1 VQSGRPWHDHYWR
14 EVAGKAWRE
23 EWEFCGGLGATDFS
37 DLCGILKG
45 CLSNSC
51 PNEDQEMAS
60 FRQRNNKWQARISR
74 DGHPDQVKTFE
85 AKADAER
92 WARSIESEMDKGH
105 FVSVSEAQRTT
116 LGDVIERYLREVTPN
131 MKSASEDTI
140 RLKAL
145 IRKPIAKWS
154 MANLSAARVAA
165 FRDERL
171 AEVSAG
177 TVIRELAYL
186 SSIVNH
192 ARREWGINVPNPVQ
206 MVRKPPSPPARG
218 RVLTDAEI
226 TVLLKVFEPVGRR
239 SHWITPIVELALAT
253 AMRRGELLSLRWEN
267 INLKARTAYLPTTK
281 NGDAR
286 TVPLSSS
293 ALHILEKLPRHLSG
307 AVFPMNA
314 AALSAAF
321 KRGLSRSE
329 LQDIRFHDLRRTAIT
344 KMAEKLPNVIELAAV
359 SGHKSLM
366 VLKQY
371 YRPSATK
378 LAQKLG

>member
-1 VQSGRPWHDHYWR
+1 
-14 EVAGKAWRE
+14 
-23 EWEFCGGLGATDFS
+23 
-37 DLCGILKG
+37 
-45 CLSNSC
+45 
-51 PNEDQEMAS
+51 MAS
-60 FRQRNNKWQARISR
+60 FRQHGNGWQGRIR
-74 DGHPDQVKTFE
+74 RRGYPDITQTFE

-105 FVSVSEAQRTT
+105 LVSVSEAQRTT
-116 LGDVIERYLREVTPN
+116 LGDVIKRYLVEVTPR
-131 MKSASEDTI
+131 MKSATEDTI

-154 MANLSAARVAA
+154 MANLSSVRIAE

-171 AEVSAG
+171 GEVSAG

-186 SSIVNH
+186 SSMINH
-192 ARREWGINVPNPVQ
+192 ARREWGINMPNPVQ

-218 RVLTDAEI
+218 RVLTDSEVSA
-226 TVLLKVFEPVGRR
+226 LLKVFEPIGRR
-239 SHWITPIVELALAT
+239 SHWVKPIVQLALAT

-281 NGDAR
+281 NGDSR
-286 TVPLSSS
+286 KVPLSSA
-293 ALHILEKLPRHLSG
+293 ALDILEKLPRHLSG
-307 AVFPMNA
+307 AVFPMKA
-314 AALSAAF
+314 PALNGAF
-321 KRGLSRSE
+321 KRGLSRSGLE
-329 LQDIRFHDLRRTAIT
+329 DIRFHDLRRTAIT

-371 YRPSATK
+371 YRPSASD
-378 LAQKLG
+378 LALKLG

>member
-1 VQSGRPWHDHYWR
+1 
-14 EVAGKAWRE
+14 
-23 EWEFCGGLGATDFS
+23 
-37 DLCGILKG
+37 
-45 CLSNSC
+45 
-51 PNEDQEMAS
+51 
-60 FRQRNNKWQARISR
+60 
-74 DGHPDQVKTFE
+74 
-85 AKADAER
+85 
-92 WARSIESEMDKGH
+92 
-105 FVSVSEAQRTT
+105 
-116 LGDVIERYLREVTPN
+116 
-131 MKSASEDTI
+131 MKSATEDTI

-154 MANLSAARVAA
+154 MANLSSARIAE

-171 AEVSAG
+171 CEVSAG

-186 SSIVNH
+186 SSIINH

-218 RVLTDAEI
+218 RVLTDAD
-226 TVLLKVFEPVGRR
+226 VSSLLKVFEPIGRR
-239 SHWITPIVELALAT
+239 NHWVKPIVELALAT

-286 TVPLSSS
+286 TVPLSSI
-293 ALHILEKLPRHLSG
+293 ALHILEKIPRHLSG
-307 AVFPMNA
+307 SVFPINA
-314 AALSAAF
+314 PTLNAAF
-321 KRGLSRSE
+321 KRGLSRSGLE
-329 LQDIRFHDLRRTAIT
+329 DIRFHDLRRTAIT

-371 YRPSATK
+371 YRPSASD
-378 LAQKLG
+378 LALKLG